1 MKTSDL
7 RRPKRKRE
15 LYFDVLWVIAIIFL
29 IFSYSDGVNA
39 YIDLQIGTLP
49 YYISLFVAMFV
60 RFPLWLCLMISG
72 AILLD
77 MHEAIKTVWRKRIL
91 RMIIILV
98 VFSFLY
104 YLADVKAGRDQ
115 FDLTRFIPDLYNR
128 ERITQFWY
136 LYATLGFLI
145 CLPFMRPM
153 VKNMRDEDF
162 IYLIMAV
169 FVLSSVLPL
178 LDRYILMD
186 RYSLN
191 MNMKLEWISEV
202 IFIYPVMG
210 YFFHHRMSVDQCK
223 KLAFILVPLDLVW
236 MIYNTYILSNRGVS
250 MGDYVMYPEYHSEV
264 TMLHCVTLFVVC
276 KALFRRREHRAWE
289 RVLGSLGGCSLGIF
303 LLHGFFLDGRIEA
316 IENIRLAVCG
326 EPVGLARIGA
336 ALLWSVIVYLVCY
349 LPVWLLRRI
358 PGFRDLTL

>member
-1 MKTSDL
+1 MNDL

-15 LYFDVLWVIAIIFL
+15 LYFDILWVIAILFL
-29 IFSYSDGVNA
+29 IFSFSDGVNA
-39 YIDLQIGTLP
+39 YIDLQMGTLP
-49 YYISLFVAMFV
+49 YYLSLFVALCV

-77 MHEAIKTVWRKRIL
+77 MHEAIKTLWRRRIL
-91 RMIIILV
+91 RVLIILI

-104 YLADVKAGRDQ
+104 YLVDCKAGRDT

-136 LYATLGFLI
+136 LYATLGFLV

-169 FVLSSVLPL
+169 FVLSSIIPL
-178 LDRYILMD
+178 FNQYVLMD
-186 RYSLN
+186 RYTYNPSF
-191 MNMKLEWISEV
+191 KLEWITEV

-210 YFFHHRMSVDQCK
+210 YFFHHRMSVDRCK
-223 KLAFILVPLDLVW
+223 RLALILVPLDILW
-236 MIYNTYILSNRGVS
+236 LAYNTYILSNRGVS
-250 MGDYVMYPEYHSEV
+250 MGDYVMYPEYHSSV
-264 TMLHCVTLFVVC
+264 TMLHCVTLFVTA

-289 RVLGSLGGCSLGIF
+289 RVIGSLGGCSLGIY
-303 LLHGFFLDGRIEA
+303 LLHGFFLDGRIEI
-316 IENIRLAVCG
+316 IENVRLAVCG
-326 EPVGLARIGA
+326 EPEGLGKIAA
-336 ALLWSVIVYLVCY
+336 ALLWSLIVYLVCY

-358 PGFRDLTL
+358 PGLRDLTL

>member
-1 MKTSDL
+1 MSDL
-7 RRPKRKRE
+7 RRPRRKRE
-15 LYFDVLWVIAIIFL
+15 LYFDVLWVIAIVFL

-39 YIDLQIGTLP
+39 YIDLQMGTLP
-49 YYISLFVAMFV
+49 YYVSLFVSQVV

-104 YLADVKAGRDQ
+104 YLADCKAGRDS
-115 FDLTRFIPDLYNR
+115 FDLTRFIPDLYAR
-128 ERITQFWY
+128 DRITQFWY
-136 LYATLGFLI
+136 LYSTLGFLV

-162 IYLIMAV
+162 IYLIIAV
-169 FVLSSVLPL
+169 FVLSSILPL
-178 LDRYILMD
+178 FNIYVLMGRYE
-186 RYSLN
+186 LN
-191 MNMKLEWISEV
+191 PNTKLEWISEV

-210 YFFHHRMSVDQCK
+210 YFFHHRLSVDRCK
-223 KLAFILVPLDLVW
+223 KLALILVPLDLLW
-236 MIYNTYILSNRGVS
+236 LAYNTYILSNKGVS
-250 MGDYVMYPEYHSEV
+250 MGDYIMYPEYHSSV
-264 TMLHCVTLFVVC
+264 TMLHCVTLFVTA
-276 KALFRRREHRAWE
+276 KALFRRREHRPWE
-289 RVLGSLGGCSLGIF
+289 RIIGSFGGCSLGIF
-303 LLHGFFLDGRIEA
+303 LLHGFFLDGRIEF
-316 IENIRLAVCG
+316 IENIRVQICG
-326 EPVGLARIGA
+326 EPEGLGKIAA

>member
-1 MKTSDL
+1 MNDL

-29 IFSYSDGVNA
+29 IFSFSDGVNA
-39 YIDLQIGTLP
+39 YIDLQMGTLP
-49 YYISLFVAMFV
+49 YYLSLFAALCV

-77 MHEAIKTVWRKRIL
+77 MHEAIKTLWRKRIL
-91 RMIIILV
+91 RVLIILV

-104 YLADVKAGRDQ
+104 YLVDCKAGRDT

-169 FVLSSVLPL
+169 FVLSSIIPL
-178 LDRYILMD
+178 FNQYVLMD
-186 RYSLN
+186 RYTYNPSF
-191 MNMKLEWISEV
+191 KLEWITEV

-210 YFFHHRMSVDQCK
+210 YFFHHRMSVDRCK
-223 KLAFILVPLDLVW
+223 KLALILVPMDILWLA
-236 MIYNTYILSNRGVS
+236 YNTYILSNRGVS
-250 MGDYVMYPEYHSEV
+250 MGDYVMYPEYHSSV
-264 TMLHCVTLFVVC
+264 TMLHCVTLFVTA

-289 RVLGSLGGCSLGIF
+289 RVIGSLGGCSLGIY
-303 LLHGFFLDGRIEA
+303 LLHGFFLDGRIEL
-316 IENIRLAVCG
+316 IENVRRAVCG
-326 EPVGLARIGA
+326 EPEGLSKIA
-336 ALLWSVIVYLVCY
+336 AAFLWSLIVYLVCY

-358 PGFRDLTL
+358 PGLRDLTL